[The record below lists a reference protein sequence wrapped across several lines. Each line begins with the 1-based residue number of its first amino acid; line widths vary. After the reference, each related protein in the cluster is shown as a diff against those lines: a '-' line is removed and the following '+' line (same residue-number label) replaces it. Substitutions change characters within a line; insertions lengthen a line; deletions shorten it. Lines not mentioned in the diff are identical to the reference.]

1 MATATRPH
9 LGIYFDL
16 GEFPTDYAAAT
27 AFRRPEPHG
36 WRDILAK
43 ARLAEELGF
52 DSVWVPDHLIFGADE
67 GVPEGFWE
75 CTGILAALAA
85 TTERIG
91 LGALV
96 ACAAFRSPALLAK
109 VTDTIDEI
117 SGGRLTLGL
126 GAGFYE
132 PEFRAFGY
140 PFDRLAGRFDE
151 ALQIIHGL
159 LRHGAVDFE
168 GRFYSAR
175 ECELRPRGPRPDGP
189 PLLIAARGPRTMRLA
204 AQYGDLWNEVFV
216 NAEPD
221 HLTRLRDL
229 SARLD
234 EACASVGREPGTLG
248 RSAAVFVQPRPGAGD
263 EWQRD
268 GQLIS
273 GPPAG
278 IARFV
283 GELTEAGVSH
293 VIFIVAP
300 QSIEGI
306 AAMAPVL
313 EELGR

>member
-1 MATATRPH
+1 MASVTRPH

-16 GEFPTDYAAAT
+16 GEFPSDYAAAT
-27 AFRRPEPHG
+27 AFRQPEANG

-52 DSVWVPDHLIFGADE
+52 DSVWVPDHLLFGADE
-67 GVPEGFWE
+67 GAPEGFWE
-75 CTGILAALAA
+75 CTAILAALAA
-85 TTERIG
+85 ATERIG

-96 ACAAFRSPALLAK
+96 ACTAFRSPALLAK
-109 VTDTIDEI
+109 AADTIDEI

-140 PFDRLAGRFDE
+140 PSDRLAGRFAE
-151 ALQIIHGL
+151 AVEIIHGL

-168 GRFYSAR
+168 GEFYTAR
-175 ECELRPRGPRPDGP
+175 ECELRPRGPRPTGP

-204 AQYGDLWNEVFV
+204 ARYGDLWNEVFV

-221 HLTRLRDL
+221 HLTRLGEL

-234 EACASVGREPGTLG
+234 AACASVGREPGTLG
-248 RSAAVFVQPRPGAGD
+248 RSAAVFVQPLDGAGD
-263 EWQRD
+263 EWRRE
-268 GQLIS
+268 GQLVS

-283 GELTEAGVSH
+283 EELAGAGVSH

-300 QSIEGI
+300 QTIDGV

-313 EELGR
+313 EKLGR